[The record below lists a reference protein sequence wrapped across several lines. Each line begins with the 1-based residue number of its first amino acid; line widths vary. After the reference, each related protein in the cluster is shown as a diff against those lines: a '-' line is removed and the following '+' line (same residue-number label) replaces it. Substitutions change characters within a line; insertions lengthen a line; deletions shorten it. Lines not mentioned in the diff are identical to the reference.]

1 MVKNF
6 VVNSEENP
14 AVNPDLSGHIEDNVV
29 VDLYNKEQLDDEEI
43 VIDKDN
49 LAKGVKAPPNTK
61 HNLDDEVK
69 IIIF

>member
-1 MVKNF
+1 M
-6 VVNSEENP
+6 
-14 AVNPDLSGHIEDNVV
+14 NPDLSGHIEDNVV

-49 LAKGVKAPPNTK
+49 LAKEVEAPPNTK

>member
-1 MVKNF
+1 M
-6 VVNSEENP
+6 
-14 AVNPDLSGHIEDNVV
+14 NPDLSGHIEDNVV

-49 LAKGVKAPPNTK
+49 LAKEVEEPPNTK

-69 IIIF
+69 IKIF